1 MQWARDGGRAGTA
14 DPASRADDER
24 QRADRDNRDDKHRR
38 PAGEHVHVREPPWR
52 EKAAPGLSSRGRAVR
67 IAGWV
72 PEGRSSG
79 PSSRNAATDLA
90 ARAGVDAGY
99 VRRLMD
105 LGFLKADAP
114 ATAGVVRVVRMIDSL
129 ERAGISV
136 DAMARAQADGVLSFA
151 FLELPVFDRFS
162 GLSPLTFSDLAAETG
177 IPLDLLMV
185 IREAVGFAQPSPDD
199 LVRDDELTGG
209 AGRAYAFRARAEP
222 RRDRTLVAGLW

>member
-1 MQWARDGGRAGTA
+1 MNDSTIH
-14 DPASRADDER
+14 E
-24 QRADRDNRDDKHRR
+24 
-38 PAGEHVHVREPPWR
+38 
-52 EKAAPGLSSRGRAVR
+52 
-67 IAGWV
+67 
-72 PEGRSSG
+72 
-79 PSSRNAATDLA
+79 LA

-162 GLSPLTFSDLAAETG
+162 GLSTLTFSDLAARPASRW
-177 IPLDLLMV
+177 I
-185 IREAVGFAQPSPDD
+185 SS
-199 LVRDDELTGG
+199 
-209 AGRAYAFRARAEP
+209 
-222 RRDRTLVAGLW
+222 W